1 VIDMRRRGL
10 FLVLCALAA
19 ILVAAPVQ
27 AGAPPKKD
35 NVAPQ
40 APKWVVA
47 TGATADSVS
56 LAWDPSHDNK
66 DKWNPQ
72 YGVYRD
78 GTLVA
83 TVTGAAYKVTGLACA
98 GSFRFEVDAV
108 DESGNRSAR
117 AGVRA
122 STLECPPPPPAGL
135 KLSPDGAD
143 FAWSH
148 LAATYDGSKLR
159 LFVNGLEVG
168 SRDVGGAIDPTSG
181 PLQIGG
187 NEIWGEWFDG
197 LVDDVRIYN
206 RPLGAAELAVDMAT
220 PVASASPAGLVAS
233 YSFDTGVAT
242 KDLSDHLNNATVE
255 GATWTA
261 AGHTGGAYSFD
272 GLNDYIRAADS
283 ASLDLATGVTLEA
296 WVRPGTL
303 AASWRDVIVKVDT
316 THLAYGLYA
325 WNTDAEA
332 PSAHVYV
339 GGDKEAD
346 GKGPLPANACTLL
359 PCASF
364 DRAYHA
370 AKPGDV
376 VELAAGRYGGQTLL
390 FDPSKTAEDVVF
402 RPASGAAVTTGS
414 IDFGPN
420 RFTGGASHV
429 TLQGFTVDGDI
440 SIPGCGVPDGTACPV
455 DNALS
460 PGNDLTFRNLRVTG
474 PTAFY
479 CASCSNVSILGG
491 TWGPDTYE
499 CRAGLGSSHPEIQS
513 AFAQDKRPRGILID
527 GAHWQNFARCSD
539 EDHTECLQVEPA
551 DDLTIRNSTF
561 RNCDTMG
568 VNIANDLANSNSAAG
583 YRAPNNVLIENNFFD
598 ESRDFTGGPTFYALN
613 IRECTNCTIRY
624 NSWLQPPRMPNGEIA
639 YNVSFI
645 GNAGEM
651 TQENCGVDGVT
662 FSRNVWFGAQC
673 SRTDKK
679 VDTLAGIGFV
689 DPASLDL
696 HLKPGSPAIDAG
708 DPASFPV
715 TDIDGDRRPAGAAP
729 DAGADERG

>member
-1 VIDMRRRGL
+1 MGRRGL
-10 FLVLCALAA
+10 FIILFALAA
-19 ILVAAPVQ
+19 VLVAAPVR
-27 AGAPPKKD
+27 AGQPPPKND
-35 NVAPQ
+35 HVAPQ
-40 APKWVVA
+40 APKWMVMLRA
-47 TGATADSVS
+47 TTDSVA

-66 DKWNPQ
+66 AKWEPK

-83 TVTGAAYKVTGLACA
+83 TVSGTTYRVAGLDCARAY
-98 GSFRFEVDAV
+98 RFEVDAV
-108 DESGNRSAR
+108 DDTGNRSAR
-117 AGVRA
+117 AAVRA

-135 KLSPDGAD
+135 KLAPDGSD

-148 LAATYDGSKLR
+148 LAATYDGSTLT
-159 LFVNGLEVG
+159 LYVNALPVG
-168 SRDVGGAIDPTSG
+168 TRAVSGGAMGASGG

-187 NEIWGEWFDG
+187 NATWGEWFEG
-197 LVDDVRIYN
+197 LVDDVRVYN
-206 RPLGAAELAVDMAT
+206 RALNATEIAADIAK
-220 PVASASPAGLVAS
+220 PVTAGTPAGLVAS
-233 YSFDTGVAT
+233 YSFDAGAVTD
-242 KDLSDHLNNATVE
+242 DLSQHGNNATLD
-255 GATWTA
+255 GATWMA
-261 AGHTGGAYSFD
+261 SGHAGGALSFD
-272 GLNDYIRAADS
+272 GVNDYAAVADS
-283 ASLDLATGVTLEA
+283 ASLDLTTGMTLEA
-296 WVRPGTL
+296 WVRPKTL
-303 AASWRDVIVKVDT
+303 ARTWRDVIVKLDA
-316 THLAYGLYA
+316 THLTYGLYA

-339 GGDKEAD
+339 GSDQEAH
-346 GKGPLPANACTLL
+346 GTGPLPANTCTLL

-364 DRAYHA
+364 GRAYHA

-376 VELAAGRYGGQTLL
+376 VELAAGTYGGQTML
-390 FDPSKTAEDVVF
+390 FDPTKTADDVVF

-429 TLQGFTVDGDI
+429 TLEGFTVDGDI

-455 DNALS
+455 DNAVS
-460 PGNDLTFRNLRVTG
+460 PGNDLTFRNLRVKG
-474 PTAFY
+474 LTAFY

-491 TWGPDTYE
+491 TWGPDTYT
-499 CRAGLGSSHPEIQS
+499 CRPGFGSAHPEIQS

-527 GAHWQNFARCSD
+527 GVHWQNFARCAG
-539 EDHTECLQVEPA
+539 EDHTECLQIEPA

-583 YRAPNNVLIENNFFD
+583 YRAPNNILIENNFFD

-639 YNVSFI
+639 FDVKFIANV
-645 GNAGEM
+645 GPM
-651 TQENCGVDGVT
+651 TQDNCGVDGVT
-662 FSRNVWFGAQC
+662 FSRNVWAGAQC
-673 SRTDKK
+673 SPTDKN
-679 VDTLAGIGFV
+679 VADVGFV
-689 DPASLDL
+689 DPASFDL

-708 DPASFPV
+708 DPAGFPNV
-715 TDIDGDRRPAGAAP
+715 DIDGQRRPMGAAP